1 MTHTPDEP
9 TTGPTHP
16 GSGLPG
22 GAPDPDV
29 VPPGDA
35 SASPAGTG
43 GQRAGGGAG
52 DPLRGS
58 LTSGVWA
65 AIVAF
70 GIVLVLLV
78 VFIAQ
83 NTEPVLVRFLGFE
96 GEAPL
101 AVALLIAVAAGLLL
115 TALAG
120 TLRLW
125 QVRRRVRR
133 EAKRH

>member
-1 MTHTPDEP
+1 MTHPSEQPPAGPPTPVDPEP
-9 TTGPTHP
+9 TSSSAP
-16 GSGLPG
+16 SGTPSTT
-22 GAPDPDV
+22 PSS
-29 VPPGDA
+29 A
-35 SASPAGTG
+35 SATSAS
-43 GQRAGGGAG
+43 G

-70 GIVLVLLV
+70 GLVLVLLV

-96 GEAPL
+96 GETPL

-133 EAKRH
+133 ETKRSRR

>member
-1 MTHTPDEP
+1 MTHPSEEP
-9 TTGPTHP
+9 
-16 GSGLPG
+16 
-22 GAPDPDV
+22 
-29 VPPGDA
+29 
-35 SASPAGTG
+35 PAGPSTPVDPG
-43 GQRAGGGAG
+43 PVSPSAPSATPSPGPASGPAAPASG

-96 GEAPL
+96 GETPL

-133 EAKRH
+133 ETKRGRR

>member
-1 MTHTPDEP
+1 MTQTPEEPVAGTTPPADPGP
-9 TTGPTHP
+9 TTPAQPATGP
-16 GSGLPG
+16 SGDRSPRRR
-22 GAPDPDV
+22 
-29 VPPGDA
+29 DA
-35 SASPAGTG
+35 RADAG
-43 GQRAGGGAG
+43 G

-58 LTSGVWA
+58 VTSGVWA
-65 AIVAF
+65 ALVAF
-70 GIVLVLLV
+70 GVVLVLLV

-96 GEAPL
+96 GETPL

-120 TLRLW
+120 SLRLW

>member
-1 MTHTPDEP
+1 MTHPSEQPPAGPSTPDPEP
-9 TTGPTHP
+9 TSSTAP
-16 GSGLPG
+16 SGTPSSTRSSTPASEPA
-22 GAPDPDV
+22 AP
-29 VPPGDA
+29 A
-35 SASPAGTG
+35 
-43 GQRAGGGAG
+43 AG

-70 GIVLVLLV
+70 GLVLVLLV

-96 GEAPL
+96 GETPL

-133 EAKRH
+133 ETKRSRR

>member
-1 MTHTPDEP
+1 MTHTPE
-9 TTGPTHP
+9 
-16 GSGLPG
+16 
-22 GAPDPDV
+22 DP
-29 VPPGDA
+29 A
-35 SASPAGTG
+35 TSPATPPAASDEHAATTPAAQPARPASG
-43 GQRAGGGAG
+43 GG

-58 LTSGVWA
+58 LTSGIWA
-65 AIVAF
+65 ALVAF
-70 GIVLVLLV
+70 GVVLVLLV

-83 NTEPVLVRFLGFE
+83 NTERVLVRFLGFE
-96 GEAPL
+96 GETPL

-133 EAKRH
+133 ETKRSRR

>member
-1 MTHTPDEP
+1 M
-9 TTGPTHP
+9 
-16 GSGLPG
+16 
-22 GAPDPDV
+22 
-29 VPPGDA
+29 
-35 SASPAGTG
+35 
-43 GQRAGGGAG
+43 
-52 DPLRGS
+52 
-58 LTSGVWA
+58 WA

-70 GIVLVLLV
+70 GLVLVLLV

-96 GEAPL
+96 GETPL

-133 EAKRH
+133 ETKRSRR

>member
-1 MTHTPDEP
+1 MTRPSEDP
-9 TTGPTHP
+9 
-16 GSGLPG
+16 
-22 GAPDPDV
+22 APHAV
-29 VPPGDA
+29 
-35 SASPAGTG
+35 PAGERSTH
-43 GQRAGGGAG
+43 RDTTAAPASESAAH

-70 GIVLVLLV
+70 GVVLVLLV

-83 NTEPVLVRFLGFE
+83 NTDPVLVRFLGFE
-96 GEAPL
+96 GETPL
-101 AVALLIAVAAGLLL
+101 AVALLVAVAAGLLL

-120 TLRLW
+120 SLRLW

-133 EAKRH
+133 EDKARRKGA